1 MIYWIDE
8 GTRDIVTENNCTCR
22 SSLGEPNPLC
32 LLEDL
37 WVGDEKDLAKRQV
50 GFCAQ
55 WCLDN
60 LCEFGPSR
68 THFLC
73 REVKIFCRFIYL
85 TAKVVQ
91 LHKEI
96 SFTLAVIQDGRP
108 FSYMTEDTSGTE
120 VMLNANDVSEY
131 LKIAPSG
138 LEARCDAFSFES
150 VRCTFQVRIWTHT
163 V

>member
-1 MIYWIDE
+1 MNLMIYWINE

-60 LCEFGPSR
+60 LCKFGLVSLPYQFNQL
-68 THFLC
+68 TH
-73 REVKIFCRFIYL
+73 IF
-85 TAKVVQ
+85 
-91 LHKEI
+91 
-96 SFTLAVIQDGRP
+96 
-108 FSYMTEDTSGTE
+108 
-120 VMLNANDVSEY
+120 
-131 LKIAPSG
+131 
-138 LEARCDAFSFES
+138 
-150 VRCTFQVRIWTHT
+150 
-163 V
+163 